1 MIVFMLYFYEITLFF
16 EWNLRISVYIM
27 LYLMEYLEYDYD
39 NDIMWKPCILI
50 LTILPSLEWLPFYGN
65 NHWLNSTSSDHHS
78 SLPWINHH
86 QQLGVLLMLEVPRR
100 LQGFPLDPVPCNLKC
115 WNVSSPDGFSIQSLW
130 TVSKF
135 KFTKYKIFAIFMR
148 LFC

>member
-65 NHWLNSTSSDHHS
+65 NHWLNSTSSEHHY
-78 SLPWINHH
+78 SLDQPPPTTRCFVDVRGTKATARIP
-86 QQLGVLLMLEVPRR
+86 LGPGS
-100 LQGFPLDPVPCNLKC
+100 LQSKMLKC
-115 WNVSSPDGFSIQSLW
+115 FITGWVFN
-130 TVSKF
+130 SKF
-135 KFTKYKIFAIFMR
+135 MNCIEV
-148 LFC
+148 